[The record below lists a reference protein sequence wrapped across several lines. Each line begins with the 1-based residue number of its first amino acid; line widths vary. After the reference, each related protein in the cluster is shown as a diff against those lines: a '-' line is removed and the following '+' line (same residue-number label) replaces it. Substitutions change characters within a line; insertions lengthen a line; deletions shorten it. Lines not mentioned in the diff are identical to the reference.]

1 MAWKPLHIS
10 KSAGLHLPVLLI
22 STSFTPTSF
31 TVHLTDLTY
40 LWSEKLDRSA
50 IVARSRAIGTSI
62 DPSDGDQLKIFLEK
76 IKLGLAGGKGTT
88 VALTI
93 NVAPDRPSLV
103 LNVSVELPGG
113 LAPLEWPVR
122 LAAAQ
127 QVDMTG
133 RFTMPLL
140 QTHLAC
146 MQETA
151 ALTQELKDK
160 DHVILKLLDKCEEQ
174 GTDLGQ
180 IWPQAAG
187 KVGRKVDRKKAEEKV
202 KGMATF
208 DLESWRK
215 ELCREPIQDLRQL
228 IDKLFSEKM
237 DVITV
242 RNAFEEEEKKN
253 WWQSIKGITV
263 DLSSGKISTNDSKD
277 ITKKFN
283 SQSKSSLN
291 ITETQDDED
300 DAFQVQSTPCTL
312 PSSRSKLTPPEPSSS
327 ASVNIDNNPT
337 DSDTELDSNAPS
349 PAKIPESFPRS
360 PPPHSPKST
369 KPKRKLGAIGNKTRV
384 LAPSPANND
393 AESTADESRTPT
405 PPSKKP
411 KTAIA
416 SPSPPPSTIPH
427 RPPKRPLGRIGGKKV
442 APLPLPPPPETEPE
456 AEPSATDSDTASP
469 GAPSAPL
476 STAQPSPAPEPIP
489 QKRKLGTIGD
499 KKKAEAASP
508 AAEPSPSAPEPGPS
522 IAAPR
527 RRLGVVGG
535 SSKEGE
541 SREGERGR
549 AGEQFAER
557 ERTKTPE
564 LRETSLERADRK
576 REALKRELEVKAR
589 APVKK
594 KRKF

>member
-10 KSAGLHLPVLLI
+10 KSGGLHLPVLLI

-40 LWSEKLDRSA
+40 LWSETLDRPA
-50 IVARSRAIGTSI
+50 ILARSRAIGTSI
-62 DPSDGDQLKIFLEK
+62 DPSDGDQLNILLEK
-76 IKLGLAGGKGTT
+76 IKQGLAGGKGTA

-122 LAAAQ
+122 LATAQ
-127 QVDMTG
+127 QADMT
-133 RFTMPLL
+133 RQFTMPLL
-140 QTHLAC
+140 QKHLAY

-160 DHVILKLLDKCEEQ
+160 DHVILKLLDKCDEQ

-187 KVGRKVDRKKAEEKV
+187 KVGRKADRKKVEEKV

-208 DLESWRK
+208 DLESWRE
-215 ELCREPIQDLRQL
+215 ELCREPVQDLRRL
-228 IDKLFSEKM
+228 IDEIFSEKM
-237 DVITV
+237 DAITV
-242 RNAFEEEEKKN
+242 GNTFEEEEEEN

-263 DLSSGKISTNDSKD
+263 DLSSGKVSANDFKD
-277 ITKKFN
+277 ITKKFT
-283 SQSKSSLN
+283 SQAKPSVTATHTVSPSK
-291 ITETQDDED
+291 
-300 DAFQVQSTPCTL
+300 
-312 PSSRSKLTPPEPSSS
+312 SKLTLPQPSSS
-327 ASVNIDNNPT
+327 ASVNIDNSPT
-337 DSDTELDSNAPS
+337 DSDTESDSNAS
-349 PAKIPESFPRS
+349 SLTKIPESFPRS

-369 KPKRKLGAIGNKTRV
+369 KPKSKVGAIGSETRTIS
-384 LAPSPANND
+384 PSPANND
-393 AESTADESRTPT
+393 AESTTDESRTPT
-405 PPSKKP
+405 PPSTKQ
-411 KTAIA
+411 KTALP
-416 SPSPPPSTIPH
+416 SPSPPPTSTVPH
-427 RPPKRPLGRIGGKKV
+427 RPPKRPLGRIGGKIF
-442 APLPLPPPPETEPE
+442 APLPPPPEAEPE
-456 AEPSATDSDTASP
+456 AEQSATDSDSASP
-469 GAPSAPL
+469 GTPSAPL
-476 STAQPSPAPEPIP
+476 STAQPSPAPEPVP
-489 QKRKLGTIGD
+489 QKRKIGTIGG
-499 KKKAEAASP
+499 KKKAKAEAASP
-508 AAEPSPSAPEPGPS
+508 LAEPPLSSPEPGPS

-535 SSKEGE
+535 HSKEGE

-549 AGEQFAER
+549 TGEQFAEK

-576 REALKRELEVKAR
+576 REALKRELEAKAR
-589 APVKK
+589 APVKR

>member
-50 IVARSRAIGTSI
+50 IVARSRAIGT
-62 DPSDGDQLKIFLEK
+62 
-76 IKLGLAGGKGTT
+76 T
-88 VALTI
+88 
-93 NVAPDRPSLV
+93 
-103 LNVSVELPGG
+103 
-113 LAPLEWPVR
+113 
-122 LAAAQ
+122 AQ

-208 DLESWRK
+208 DLEPWRK

-393 AESTADESRTPT
+393 AESTADES
-405 PPSKKP
+405 
-411 KTAIA
+411 
-416 SPSPPPSTIPH
+416 H
-427 RPPKRPLGRIGGKKV
+427 
-442 APLPLPPPPETEPE
+442 
-456 AEPSATDSDTASP
+456 
-469 GAPSAPL
+469 
-476 STAQPSPAPEPIP
+476 
-489 QKRKLGTIGD
+489 
-499 KKKAEAASP
+499 
-508 AAEPSPSAPEPGPS
+508 
-522 IAAPR
+522 
-527 RRLGVVGG
+527 
-535 SSKEGE
+535 
-541 SREGERGR
+541 
-549 AGEQFAER
+549 
-557 ERTKTPE
+557 
-564 LRETSLERADRK
+564 RK